1 MRRLYL
7 QVYAACVGILALFG
21 LLVFVAWELAGPRD
35 EERRA
40 LDGFAAL
47 VSEALPAATA
57 PPAELEAAVA
67 RLAARF
73 PADVAVHAA
82 DGRLLAASGAALPPP
97 PGDPRSDWLHG
108 PRGRGA
114 LALHLPDGRWLLAR
128 HARAHGAP
136 AQGALAA
143 LGLLAL
149 AIALGAYPVARR
161 LTRRLERLRARVED
175 LGQGNLAARVQ
186 VEGRDEIADLARSFN
201 RAAERIEKLVGAQQ
215 ALLASVSHELRSPLA
230 RIRVAVELLDRER
243 PEVVARIVRDVEEL
257 DALIG
262 ELLLASRLDARAGLG
277 EVAAVDLLGLVAEET
292 ARFGAEAEGEPV
304 SVRGDPRLLRRLV
317 RNLLE
322 NAHRY
327 GGGTPTLASVARL
340 GAGGARLRVADR
352 GPGVPESERERI
364 FEPFYRPPGHREGD
378 GGVGLGLALVRR
390 IARHHRGDARCLPR
404 EGGGTCFEVELEPDA
419 RPARKRPG
427 VG

>member
-7 QVYAACVGILALFG
+7 QIYAACVGVLVLFG
-21 LLVFVAWELAGPRD
+21 LLVLAAWGLAGPRE
-35 EERRA
+35 EERLA

-47 VSEALPAATA
+47 LSEALPPAGA
-57 PPAELEAAVA
+57 PPGELQAAIA

-73 PADVAVHAA
+73 PADVAVHGP
-82 DGRLLAASGAALPPP
+82 DGRLLAATGAELPPP
-97 PGDPRSDWLHG
+97 PDDARSGFLRG
-108 PRGRGA
+108 PRGRGT
-114 LALHLPDGRWLLAR
+114 LALRLPDGRWLLAR
-128 HARAHGAP
+128 RARPFRAP
-136 AQGALAA
+136 AAGGAVAA

-161 LTRRLERLRARVED
+161 LTGRLERLRARVEALGLPD
-175 LGQGNLAARVQ
+175 LSARVE
-186 VEGRDEIADLARSFN
+186 VEGRDEVAALARSFN
-201 RAAERIEKLVGAQQ
+201 SAAERIERLVGAQQ

-230 RIRVAVELLDRER
+230 RIRMAVELLGRER
-243 PEVVARIVRDVEEL
+243 PELVARIARDVEEL

-262 ELLLASRLDARAGLG
+262 ELLLASRLDARAEAG
-277 EVAAVDLLGLVAEET
+277 ELVPVDLLALVAEEA
-292 ARFGAEAEGEPV
+292 ARSGAETLGEPA

-322 NAHRY
+322 NARRH
-327 GGGTPTLASVARL
+327 GGGTPVEASVARL

-352 GPGVPESERERI
+352 GPGVPEAERERI

-390 IARHHRGDARCLPR
+390 IARHHGGEARCLPR
-404 EGGGTCFEVELEPDA
+404 EGGGSCFEVELGS
-419 RPARKRPG
+419 PG
-427 VG
+427 AG